1 MADLQDRLSLEH
13 PVVQAGMGG
22 GIATGTLAGAV
33 SAAGGLGTV
42 GILPPAKLAGELR
55 RARALAP
62 GKPVAVNLLLPF
74 TKQAHVQ
81 ACIDG
86 RADAVV
92 LFFGRAPAVV
102 ARLRDAGILVLHQVG
117 DAAGARAALEDGAD
131 GLIAQGIEA
140 GGHLQAVRP
149 LDEALP
155 EVLGVADGRP
165 VLAAGGIGTAARSR
179 ALLDAG
185 AAAVVAG
192 TRFLLTEECEAHPE
206 YQRRVLG
213 ATRTV
218 ETELFGLGWPAR
230 HRVVPNAATDRWC
243 ARSTGRPGRSAA
255 CCRWRRWRRSPAPSA
270 RGCRSCRPAPRC
282 AGCPTGSSRRRR
294 STRAWSRANARRSSR
309 RRRRSARWRRDRT
322 SVHRASPA
330 RAPGSP
336 GPCFSFSPSSC

>member
-1 MADLQDRLSLEH
+1 MTDLLDRLSLEH

-81 ACIDG
+81 ACIEG

-243 ARSTGRPGRSAA
+243 ARDDLG
-255 CCRWRRWRRSPAPSA
+255 A
-270 RGCRSCRPAPRC
+270 RAVRALNR
-282 AGCPTGSSRRRR
+282 PTGPLGGLLPLAALE
-294 STRAWSRANARRSSR
+294 TF
-309 RRRRSARWRRDRT
+309 
-322 SVHRASPA
+322 A
-330 RAPGSP
+330 RAQRPWLPLLSP
-336 GPCFSFSPSSC
+336 GPALRGMPDRVVEATPLYAGVVARECTSIVPAAEAVRALA